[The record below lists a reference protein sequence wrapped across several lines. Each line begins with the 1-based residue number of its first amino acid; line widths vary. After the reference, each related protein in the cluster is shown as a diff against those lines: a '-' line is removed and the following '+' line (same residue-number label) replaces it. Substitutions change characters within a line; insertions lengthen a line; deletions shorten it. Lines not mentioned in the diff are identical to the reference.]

1 MGGPDKFLNAF
12 RAIAHTAAGIWLG
25 GIIVIAIVA
34 QATFSEMRNSGV
46 ERPNAV
52 AGQVMARNFGRFNV
66 VQISCA
72 AALLLWQG
80 AELALRRRGPREWFR
95 FSLIV
100 VATGLLAYHVVVLT
114 PKIVDFQPLLAQP
127 DAEEAIRA
135 AFQEFHRTAVR
146 VSQALL
152 VIVATITIEMALP
165 LSRRT

>member
-1 MGGPDKFLNAF
+1 MNVI
-12 RAIAHTAAGIWLG
+12 RALAHTAAGIWLG

-34 QATFSEMRNSGV
+34 QTTFSEMRNSGV

-80 AELALRRRGPREWFR
+80 AALAHRRQGPRDWFR
-95 FSLIV
+95 ISLIV
-100 VATGLLAYHVVVLT
+100 LATGLLAYHVALLT
-114 PKIVDFQPLLAQP
+114 PKIVDFQPLLARP

-152 VIVATITIEMALP
+152 VVVAAITIEMALP
-165 LSRRT
+165 LARRA